1 MAELTHGILREQLTA
16 ERAHVQGQLS
26 QLGHDNERES
36 FDENFADSG
45 QVTAERGEVDALV
58 GALLELLED
67 IDAALA
73 KIDAGTYGLGARR
86 ATGRSPRRGSRRC
99 RRPASASSAPRAA
112 GSGSPYRPA
121 PVDRVSVIFF
131 VGLVVAVILHELSHG
146 VVALWFGD
154 DTAKKA
160 GRLTLNPVPHI
171 DPFGS
176 LILPALGALSGAPIL
191 GWAKPVPVNPA
202 RLRNGRRDMLLVSLA
217 GPATNLALAS
227 VAALFAR
234 GAYATIEFGG
244 GTYSELPLVVLVP
257 FLFAMVNLF
266 LGLFNLVPIP
276 PLDGSAILE
285 RMLPRSALEGWYR
298 FRPYGMLVLFVLV
311 FSTGFV
317 ATAFTPVIERLYE
330 FTFGA

>member
-1 MAELTHGILREQLTA
+1 M
-16 ERAHVQGQLS
+16 
-26 QLGHDNERES
+26 
-36 FDENFADSG
+36 
-45 QVTAERGEVDALV
+45 
-58 GALLELLED
+58 
-67 IDAALA
+67 
-73 KIDAGTYGLGARR
+73 
-86 ATGRSPRRGSRRC
+86 
-99 RRPASASSAPRAA
+99 
-112 GSGSPYRPA
+112 
-121 PVDRVSVIFF
+121 DRVSVIFF

-146 VVALWFGD
+146 VVALWLGD
-154 DTAKKA
+154 DTAKRA

-171 DPFGS
+171 DPLGS
-176 LILPALGALSGAPIL
+176 LILPAIGALSGAPIL

-202 RLRNGRRDMLLVSLA
+202 QLRNGRRDMLLVSLA

-227 VAALFAR
+227 VAAVFAR
-234 GAYATIEFGG
+234 GAYATIEYGG
-244 GTYSELPLVVLVP
+244 GAYADLPLVVLVP

-285 RMLPRSALEGWYR
+285 RMLPRSALDGWYR

-317 ATAFTPVIERLYE
+317 STAFTPVIDRLYE